1 MKRKTTYIILI
12 LLFLIGIKQYI
23 HFNDYEL
30 GIVQGL
36 FLVFSIAI
44 FFIIFLVLLI
54 KDIYS
59 LIKFK
64 KKFDFIPSIL
74 LITFVTSI
82 YFGFSNV
89 NEPYFWKKEFYKG
102 KNCYINSND
111 EIFLYKNGTCAFKI
125 YKIEYKS
132 IVQGKFKI
140 INDTLKI
147 SDYDTT
153 LVNNSFSNLYL
164 FVKDSS
170 LISLDKNHL
179 DIIKIK

>member
-23 HFNDYEL
+23 HFNDYEI
-30 GIVQGL
+30 GIVQGF
-36 FLVFSIAI
+36 FLVLSFTM

-54 KDIYS
+54 KDIYG

-74 LITFVTSI
+74 LIIFIISI
-82 YFGFSNV
+82 WFGFSNV
-89 NEPYFWKKEFYKG
+89 NEPFFWKKEFYKG

-111 EIFLYKNGTCAFKI
+111 KIFLYRNGTCAFKI
-125 YKIEYKS
+125 YEIEHKS

-140 INDTLKI
+140 VNDTLKI

-164 FVKDSS
+164 FLKDSS
-170 LISLDKNHL
+170 LVSLDKHYQ